1 MVLSEVLTEV
11 VEALDAVPEVV
22 AETVVVADAAPEAAV
37 AEAAAAA
44 RVLEA
49 ALTMLPTPGGLG
61 RPGIRT
67 CLLGGPVKNIS
78 FGGSQL
84 TGVRNPI
91 LVLGKNSPHPR
102 TKIETGTSPL

>member
-1 MVLSEVLTEV
+1 MVSSGVLTVEDETLV
-11 VEALDAVPEVV
+11 VVPEAADEEVV
-22 AETVVVADAAPEAAV
+22 ALPIVAIEVAAV
-37 AEAAAAA
+37 EVATASQGLAPT
-44 RVLEA
+44 VP
-49 ALTMLPTPGGLG
+49 PTPGGLA
-61 RPGIRT
+61 RPGTPIYPP
-67 CLLGGPVKNIS
+67 GGPVKNIS